1 MAQERRRMNAQPDG
15 REYRDL
21 LLRLIDGIKDDI
33 GALREGHGDLDKIAR
48 DAYNRLG
55 EIERRMTDVEKSS
68 NAATLSL
75 VEIKSLAKGAGSV
88 AGTIGGAIT
97 GILASVLIAFILQVL
112 HIGK

>member
-1 MAQERRRMNAQPDG
+1 MPERRRLNTEPDG

-21 LLRLIDGIKDDI
+21 LLRLIDGIKADI
-33 GALREGHGDLDKIAR
+33 GALRDGHGDLDKIAR

-55 EIERRMTDVEKSS
+55 EMERRVNEVERVA
-68 NAATLSL
+68 NAATISL
-75 VEIKSLAKGAGSV
+75 VEIRALAKGAGSV

-97 GILASVLIAFILQVL
+97 GILASILVAFILQVL